1 MGSSSQLG
9 RIDSGAGGAAL
20 LRSIKTAALV
30 ALRQWVI
37 SFPFALRFLF
47 ATHPQSMGKV
57 LGIHCR
63 TIATHQVHKAG
74 FQLEDACAGAV
85 TLI

>member
-1 MGSSSQLG
+1 
-9 RIDSGAGGAAL
+9 
-20 LRSIKTAALV
+20 
-30 ALRQWVI
+30 
-37 SFPFALRFLF
+37 
-47 ATHPQSMGKV
+47 MGKV